1 LNELDIR
8 NNNLAVAGIIEV
20 VYAMRESESL
30 QRVHFMNEKGKW
42 PLNSRYYLDLQSQL
56 GIMMPE
62 RKVEVEKVRD
72 VISIENK

>member
-1 LNELDIR
+1 
-8 NNNLAVAGIIEV
+8 
-20 VYAMRESESL
+20 
-30 QRVHFMNEKGKW
+30 MNEKGKW